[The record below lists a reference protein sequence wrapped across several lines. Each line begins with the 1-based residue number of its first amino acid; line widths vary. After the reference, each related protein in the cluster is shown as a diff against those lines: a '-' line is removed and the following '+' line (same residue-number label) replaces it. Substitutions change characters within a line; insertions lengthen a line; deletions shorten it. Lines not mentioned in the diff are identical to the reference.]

1 MEIIPAIDLRKGKC
15 VRLYQGDYGKET
27 VFSDDPVSV
36 ALRWQSEGAK
46 RLHLVDLDGAARGEP
61 CNLDAI
67 KSIIDAVSIPV
78 QMGGGV
84 RTLETVQRLL
94 DAGIDRVILGTVSV
108 EKPELVKKAC
118 KKYGERIIVSIDAR
132 DRRVATRG
140 WLEKSKVTAGEL
152 AIKMIDLGVRRLIYT
167 DISRDGT
174 LTSPNFEAI
183 KELLSQVNVP
193 VIAAGGISSIE
204 HLTRLSRLGVEGAI
218 VGKAIYTSDINL
230 KEALK
235 TMSRKKAPKA
245 LNIEIVKF
253 DEKSLIPAIAQDTKT
268 GEVLMVAYMNREAL
282 EKTLATGQ
290 AWFYSRSRKELW
302 NKGATSGNCL
312 YVKKI
317 LIDCD
322 EDTLLLK
329 VAPAGPACHTGNRSC
344 FFRELGGLR
353 GRVKG
358 KDALQG

>member
-1 MEIIPAIDLRKGKC
+1 MEVIPAIDLRNGKC

-27 VFSDDPVSV
+27 VFFDDPVSM

-46 RLHLVDLDGAARGEP
+46 RLHLIDLDGAAQGKP

-67 KSIIDAVSIPV
+67 KKIIAAVRIPV
-78 QMGGGV
+78 QVGGGIRSLKTIEQLLSIGV
-84 RTLETVQRLL
+84 GRT
-94 DAGIDRVILGTVSV
+94 ILGTVAV
-108 EKPELVKKAC
+108 EKPELVKQAC
-118 KKYGERIIVSIDAR
+118 KKYGEQIIVSIDAE

-140 WLEKSKVTAGEL
+140 WLKKSKVTASEL
-152 AIKMIDLGVRRLIYT
+152 AIRMIDFGVRQIIYT

-174 LTSPNFEAI
+174 LTSPNFKAI
-183 KELLSQVNVP
+183 EELISQVNIP

-204 HLTRLSRLGVEGAI
+204 HLTQLSRLGAEGAI
-218 VGKAIYTSDINL
+218 VGKAIYTGDINL

-235 TMSRKKAPKA
+235 TMSRKKAPKR
-245 LNIEIVKF
+245 LKLEMVKF
-253 DEKSLIPAIAQDTKT
+253 DEKGLIPAIAQDDETA
-268 GEVLMVAYMNREAL
+268 EVLMVAYMNREAL

-302 NKGATSGNCL
+302 NKGATSGNYL

-317 LIDCD
+317 FIDCD

-329 VAPAGPACHTGNRSC
+329 VDPAGPACHTGNRSC
-344 FFRELGGLR
+344 FFRELGGLS
-353 GRVKG
+353 V
-358 KDALQG
+358 DS